1 MTIFHLYRERFK
13 SRRLFFSYGPEDVN
27 KSNSLL
33 PVKRWTDP
41 CTYPPRTV
49 PWNFYTIVTSS
60 EFSFTTLVGS
70 HHWTAQVWVPCWP
83 KPDRNQDVVLLRCKA
98 ETRESLWRGQLG
110 DTHTW
115 IRTLCRSAKCNY
127 PDLKPFTYVGW
138 FWCGS
143 CSHSKYHQSV
153 HSEGKLSLV
162 LDVTGTRSNLL
173 LYSVEMDILVSPQ
186 GSVFFSFF
194 SLEKYCMQII
204 LEILSVLFI
213 SFFPLTWV
221 RIQFRYM

>member
-1 MTIFHLYRERFK
+1 MNWSLHLPTKDCSLQLLYNCYQHWVFFH
-13 SRRLFFSYGPEDVN
+13 D
-27 KSNSLL
+27 
-33 PVKRWTDP
+33 
-41 CTYPPRTV
+41 
-49 PWNFYTIVTSS
+49 
-60 EFSFTTLVGS
+60 VGS

-221 RIQFRYM
+221 RIRSGICKLSHRKLNIAKTERD